1 MAAAG
6 TATNAETAIGSIS
19 GVAVTTSVKRRSR
32 MRTSLVVL
40 TIGLAVGLAGCESKI
55 GRGAASGGAGGAAV
69 GAVVPGPSTEEVAGI
84 CAAGGAVVGALHN
97 DEQGRQWCSGR
108 KSAVVGKRV

>member
-55 GRGAASGGAGGAAV
+55 GRGAAIGGAGGAAV
-69 GAVVPGPSTEEVAGI
+69 GAVVPGLSTVEGAAIG
-84 CAAGGAVVGALHN
+84 AAGGAVVGALDKD
-97 DEQGRQWCSGR
+97 DEGRQRSEEHT
-108 KSAVVGKRV
+108 SDSSH